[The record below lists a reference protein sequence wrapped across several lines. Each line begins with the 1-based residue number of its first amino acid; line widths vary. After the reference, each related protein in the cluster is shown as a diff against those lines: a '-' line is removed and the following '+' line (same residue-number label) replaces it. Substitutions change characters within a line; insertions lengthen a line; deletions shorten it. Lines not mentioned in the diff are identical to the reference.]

1 LWAYGVRPGGCW
13 TGIVPAFLQQAVE
26 RGSVKPDATFTTVE
40 AFTIAVQNALIPAE
54 NAPRYVLMDLY
65 GVPCRFRQRYQ
76 QGLLIPDDAMLLVAT
91 PRNYEWF
98 CSLPMV
104 ITYQGKWMSG
114 LPHEMADYPSAELL
128 VASEE
133 WLRFAA

>member
-1 LWAYGVRPGGCW
+1 
-13 TGIVPAFLQQAVE
+13 
-26 RGSVKPDATFTTVE
+26 
-40 AFTIAVQNALIPAE
+40 VQNALIPAE

-76 QGLLIPDDAMLLVAT
+76 QGLFIPDDAMLLVTT
-91 PRNYEWF
+91 PRNYQWL

-104 ITYQGKWMSG
+104 ITYQGEWMPG
-114 LPHEMADYPSAELL
+114 LPYEIADYPSAELL

-133 WLRFAA
+133 WLPIAV